1 MTAAARPW
9 CDETGCFALFSH
21 GFRPFFLLAGI
32 WAPIGVVVWVLALAG
47 APIPDGPLPMM
58 RWHAHELLAG
68 FVGAAMVGFLLTAI
82 PNWTGC
88 RPYSG
93 AKLAGLAA
101 LFLLARLL
109 LLPGSPVPIQIAA
122 PA

>member
-9 CDETGCFALFSH
+9 WDETGRFALFSH

-93 AKLAGLAA
+93 A
-101 LFLLARLL
+101 
-109 LLPGSPVPIQIAA
+109 
-122 PA
+122 